1 MELPAGFSF
10 QPIPP
15 IEEPETF
22 AAPAAGE
29 GPAMAA
35 AAPAAD
41 PLRLLPGLAGT
52 WTGEGFNVI
61 WRPNHTPESDHF
73 LELNRTVEQLE
84 FEEIPGT
91 IPNRGLLQKDLPLH
105 GLRYLQTIS
114 DANVLEHGQPKG
126 QHLEPGLWVIV
137 PPTSNPHEPQTVA
150 RLASIPHGTTIL
162 AQGTAHRSPGAPDI
176 PDDSIK
182 PFPNNLDHFPPHPDE
197 RIDFDEQKMPLERFS
212 RFRTSGVDGPLRGVK
227 KVMVNNPNSVLQEV
241 IRGQNIQ
248 TTTRLQVTT
257 DTKDIPPPGG
267 IHFPGSGTRNIAF
280 LTGTRG
286 EGGPNAVT
294 TRVTATFWLETL
306 QGHTEPRQL
315 QYSQLVLLDFNGQ
328 SWPHITVA
336 TLHKQS

>member
-15 IEEPETF
+15 IEEPEAF
-22 AAPAAGE
+22 AAPAADEAAG
-29 GPAMAA
+29 MFAA
-35 AAPAAD
+35 ASAAST
-41 PLRLLPGLAGT
+41 PLGPLAGLVGK

-61 WRPNHTPESDHF
+61 WRPNHTPASDHF
-73 LELNRTVEQLE
+73 LELNRTIEQLE
-84 FEEIPGT
+84 FEEIPGD
-91 IPNRGLLQKDLPLH
+91 IPNRGLLQDDIPLH

-114 DANVLEHGQPKG
+114 DANVLDEHGNHKG
-126 QHLEPGLWVIV
+126 QHLEPGLWVV
-137 PPTSNPHEPQTVA
+137 VEQTSNPHEPRTVA

-162 AQGTAHRSPGAPDI
+162 AQGTAQEDIPGKPDI
-176 PDDSIK
+176 RDVSIR
-182 PFPNNLDHFPPHPDE
+182 PFPSNLDHFPPHPDE
-197 RIDFDEQKMPLERFS
+197 RSDFDEQHLDRTS
-212 RFRTSGVDGPLRGVK
+212 RFRTKGIGLTGIDQR
-227 KVMVNNPNSVLQEV
+227 MVNNPNHVLQQA
-241 IRGQNIQ
+241 IDSQHFH
-248 TTTRLQVTT
+248 TTTKLQVTT
-257 DTKDIPPPGG
+257 DSKDIPPPGG

-280 LTGTRG
+280 LTGTQG